1 MSMDAVR
8 YLKERERRCDS
19 FDDHCAG
26 CEIKRAK
33 NGMTCG
39 AYIKKYPEKAVAIV
53 EEWSAKH
60 PQETKLTYFLKCFP
74 NAMLLEDGVPLRV
87 CPHILGISKD
97 KCNSMRNCK
106 ECWNTPLEEE

>member
-26 CEIKRAK
+26 CEIKSAK

-39 AYIKKYPEKAVAIV
+39 AYIKKYPGSFLLLSSPSVCVHLSALLIFHPVDFTPPLFCFCKISVDLLSITGTVKNIQNPDCVKIAIFSV
-53 EEWSAKH
+53 
-60 PQETKLTYFLKCFP
+60 
-74 NAMLLEDGVPLRV
+74 
-87 CPHILGISKD
+87 
-97 KCNSMRNCK
+97 
-106 ECWNTPLEEE
+106 

>member
-1 MSMDAVR
+1 MDAVR

-19 FDDHCAG
+19 FDDRCAG
-26 CEIKRAK
+26 CEIKSAK

-60 PQETKLTYFLKCFP
+60 PLETRLTRLLKHYP
-74 NAMLLEDGVPLRV
+74 NTPLNDDGIPVYI
-87 CPHILGISKD
+87 CTTDLGLMDID
-97 KCNSMRNCK
+97 DCDDDCVI
-106 ECWNTPLEEE
+106 CWNTPIEEE

>member
-1 MSMDAVR
+1 MDAVR

-19 FDDHCAG
+19 FDDRCAG
-26 CEIKRAK
+26 CEIKSAK

-60 PQETKLTYFLKCFP
+60 PLETRLTRLLKHYP
-74 NAMLLEDGVPLRV
+74 
-87 CPHILGISKD
+87 
-97 KCNSMRNCK
+97 
-106 ECWNTPLEEE
+106 NTPLLNKDGIPSTFAQFI

>member
-1 MSMDAVR
+1 MDAVR
-8 YLKERERRCDS
+8 FLKEKKRMCDS
-19 FDDHCAG
+19 FNNYCDG
-26 CEIKRAK
+26 CKIESQSRDI
-33 NGMTCG
+33 GCG
-39 AYIKKYPEKAVAIV
+39 VYIKKYPERAVAVV
-53 EEWSAKH
+53 EEWSAEH
-60 PQETKLTYFLKCFP
+60 PEETKLTYFLKCFP

>member
-19 FDDHCAG
+19 FDDHCTG
-26 CEIKRAK
+26 CEIKSAK

-53 EEWSAKH
+53 EEWSAEH
-60 PQETKLTYFLKCFP
+60 PEETRLTRLLKNYP
-74 NAMLLEDGVPLRV
+74 NMPLKANGIPDRI
-87 CPHILGISKD
+87 CPVHLGLMDIDDCIDDCVS
-97 KCNSMRNCK
+97 
-106 ECWNTPLEEE
+106 CWNTPLEEE